1 MDMTTASA
9 ATSGAPPA
17 AAFAVATDTALAA
30 RTASAPRSTTDPKA
44 AHATAM
50 KFEGMFLSQ
59 MLSLMWADV
68 PTDGMFGGGHGE
80 EMFRSLLINEYG
92 KAIAR
97 SGGLGIAS
105 SVERVLLHTQEV

>member
-9 ATSGAPPA
+9 ASAPPPA
-17 AAFAVATDTALAA
+17 AAFALATDSALAA
-30 RTASAPRSTTDPKA
+30 RTASRPRGTTNPQA
-44 AHATAM
+44 AHATAL

-92 KAIAR
+92 KSIAR

-105 SVERVLLHTQEV
+105 AVERVLLHTQEV